1 MLLSSVLAGHKP
13 FPFGDKHSPSLRP
26 LHAQPEK
33 RVTRAASSL
42 GAETAKKPCNRA
54 RL

>member
-1 MLLSSVLAGHKP
+1 MLLSVLAGHEP
-13 FPFGDKHSPSLRP
+13 FAFGDKHSPALRP

-33 RVTRAASSL
+33 RVTRAASDL
-42 GAETAKKPCNRA
+42 GAEATTKTCNRA